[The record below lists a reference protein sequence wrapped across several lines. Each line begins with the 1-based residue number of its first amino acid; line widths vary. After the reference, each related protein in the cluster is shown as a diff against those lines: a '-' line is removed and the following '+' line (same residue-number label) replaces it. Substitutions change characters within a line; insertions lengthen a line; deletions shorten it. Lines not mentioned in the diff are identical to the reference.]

1 MTQHDS
7 EHVVTLDPSTFRA
20 YDIRGIVPDQLDAGG
35 AEQIARAFAA
45 RLGRPDAVILG
56 RDVRLSGP
64 ELHSAAA
71 EGLRRSGIDVI
82 DIGQV
87 ATDEFY
93 FACGARRLPGMLV
106 TASHNPP
113 EYNGF
118 KLVEDLPRLTVA
130 SEFKDSVF
138 DHTYEDA
145 AEHGELSTWDVGAE
159 FDRHML
165 ELVPPERLRPLRV
178 VVDAS
183 NGALGP
189 VWARLAE
196 ALPVEVDLLFCDPD
210 GTFPNHGNDIVQPA
224 NQEPL
229 RRRVRELGADLGL
242 IFDPDGDRC
251 LVVDD
256 RGDSVPGDFATAL
269 LAVTRLR
276 HAPGSAVVYDIRCS
290 EAVPDLVTAAG
301 GKPFVWRPGHVYIKP
316 KMQELDA
323 VFGGELSGH
332 MYFKEF
338 WFSDSGTLAGLTMLE
353 YLSQLGH
360 PLSQE
365 LAALRGRYFL
375 SGEINSKVDDV
386 DAVLERIRARYADG
400 RHSELS
406 GIAVWFDDW
415 KFVVRPSD
423 NEPLLR
429 LTVEADSQQ
438 LMEEKRDELLGVITA
453 K

>member
-1 MTQHDS
+1 MSTQHEIS
-7 EHVVTLDPSTFRA
+7 LDPAIFRA
-20 YDIRGIVPDQLDAGG
+20 YDIRGVVPDQLDVSG
-35 AEQIARAFAA
+35 AEQIARAFVA
-45 RLGRPDAVILG
+45 RTGNPQTVIVG

-64 ELHSAAA
+64 QLHQAAC
-71 EGLRRSGIDVI
+71 EGLRRSGVDVL
-82 DIGQV
+82 DVGQV

-93 FACGARRLPGMLV
+93 FACGSRRLPGMLV

-118 KLVEDLPRLTVA
+118 KLVEDLPRFTVA
-130 SEFKDSVF
+130 SEFKGEVF
-138 DHTYEDA
+138 ERTYPDA
-145 AEHGELSTWDVGAE
+145 ERLGELSTWDVGAE

-165 ELVPPERLRPLRV
+165 ELVPAERLRPLRV
-178 VVDAS
+178 VIDAS

-189 VWARLAE
+189 VWARLAKL
-196 ALPVEVDLLFCDPD
+196 LPIEVDLLYCDPD
-210 GTFPNHGNDIVQPA
+210 GSFPNHGNDIVQPA
-224 NQEPL
+224 NQMAL
-229 RRRVRELGADLGL
+229 CARVRELDADLGL

-256 RGDSVPGDFATAL
+256 RGDSVAGDFTTAL

-276 HAPGSAVVYDIRCS
+276 HAPGSAIVYDVRCS
-290 EAVPDLVTAAG
+290 EAVPDMVSAAG

-353 YLSQLGH
+353 YVSQLAH

-365 LAALRGRYFL
+365 VAALRGHYFL
-375 SGEINSKVDDV
+375 SGEINSKVADV
-386 DAVLERIRARYADG
+386 TPILEQIRSRYADG
-400 RHSELS
+400 RVSELS
-406 GIAVWFDDW
+406 GIAVWFEDW

-429 LTVEADSQQ
+429 LTVEANSQQ
-438 LMEEKRDELLGVITA
+438 LMEEKRDELLAIITSG
-453 K
+453 